1 MLKLSSHPSLPI
13 FSNDIEEFGDYWSI
27 TEGTL
32 WQTHI
37 GRYLDAAPNKPKGV
51 SYNKN
56 KSLHWVLYNSFR
68 GTDADHVVKDAAK
81 SRHQSGHNT
90 ARNILNYYRLRD
102 LIAETQR
109 RLRDNIGNL
118 KLDQ

>member
-1 MLKLSSHPSLPI
+1 MLKPSSHTVLPI
-13 FSNDIEEFGDYWSI
+13 FSNDIEEFGDYWAI

-37 GRYLDAAPNKPKGV
+37 GIYLYAAPTNPKGG

-81 SRHQSGHNT
+81 SRHK
-90 ARNILNYYRLRD
+90 
-102 LIAETQR
+102 AEITPHER
-109 RLRDNIGNL
+109 Y
-118 KLDQ
+118 